1 MIKCD
6 GVRKP
11 IENVLLL
18 EKCQDQAA
26 DTNSGLEKIYLYDLR
41 TDEGRKYDRLDI
53 FPVARIFHC
62 NKESC
67 LRNVLS
73 SYSCHE

>member
-18 EKCQDQAA
+18 EKCQDHTA
-26 DTNSGLEKIYLYDLR
+26 DTNSGSEKTYSNDLR
-41 TDEGRKYDRLDI
+41 TDEGRKCDRLDI
-53 FPVARIFHC
+53 F
-62 NKESC
+62 
-67 LRNVLS
+67 S
-73 SYSCHE
+73 SGKDFSLKQRKFLFA